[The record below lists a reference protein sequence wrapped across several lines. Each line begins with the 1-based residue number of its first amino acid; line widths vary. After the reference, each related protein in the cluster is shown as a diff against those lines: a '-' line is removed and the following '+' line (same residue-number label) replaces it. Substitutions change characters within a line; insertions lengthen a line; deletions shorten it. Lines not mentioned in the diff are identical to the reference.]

1 MTRSFVIKS
10 TLDGEGFMNSDIKT
24 VLDAALKLP
33 PDELEELKRRLNRI
47 TISGRKRTGDVTRF
61 FGTFDSGDPR
71 SADNDK
77 IDAALAEEYDDDHAP
92 EK

>member
-1 MTRSFVIKS
+1 
-10 TLDGEGFMNSDIKT
+10 MNTDTKT

-47 TISGRKRTGDVTRF
+47 SNSGQRRTGDVTKF
-61 FGTFDSGDPR
+61 FGVFDSGDPR

-77 IDAALAEEYDDDHAP
+77 IDADLAAEYDDDHAP
-92 EK
+92 EN